1 MDVEDQKHYLLMRAT
16 YRNCVACVQYWIRNG
31 VDVEKS
37 RPTMGWAARGNA
49 HEALAVLQAENDR
62 KQSGE
67 SAPAMAKVEE
77 EAAMSEDSKQGVDRI
92 S

>member
-1 MDVEDQKHYLLMRAT
+1 
-16 YRNCVACVQYWIRNG
+16 
-31 VDVEKS
+31 
-37 RPTMGWAARGNA
+37 MGWAARGNA
-49 HEALAVLQAENDR
+49 HEALAVLQAEYDR

-77 EAAMSEDSKQGVDRI
+77 EAAMSEDSEQGVDRI